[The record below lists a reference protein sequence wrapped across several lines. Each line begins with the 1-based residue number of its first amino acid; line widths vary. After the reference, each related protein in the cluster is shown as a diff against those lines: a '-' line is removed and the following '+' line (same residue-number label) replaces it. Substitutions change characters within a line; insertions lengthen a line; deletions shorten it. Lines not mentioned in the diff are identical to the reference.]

1 MKAYQIRALMR
12 EAQSIVDSF
21 KEEDVSTMEEKRLAS
36 RSQQIAFLSAEV
48 ELLDK
53 LISLLEA
60 GVEASKEDQDV

>member
-36 RSQQIAFLSAEV
+36 RNQQIAFLSAEV

-60 GVEASKEDQDV
+60 GVEASKEGQDV

>member
-60 GVEASKEDQDV
+60 GVEASKGDQDV